1 MRFAAHSSL
10 FPVGEFDAGVDGSDL
25 VIPMIN
31 QAFYYLDLL
40 EWPFDPSQFG
50 PNQAKWAQIG
60 PTPVAALTP
69 DVVWTCCTTCG
80 LRI

>member
-1 MRFAAHSSL
+1 MHSSL

-25 VIPMIN
+25 VNAMIN

-50 PNQAKWAQIG
+50 PNQAK
-60 PTPVAALTP
+60 
-69 DVVWTCCTTCG
+69 
-80 LRI
+80 